1 MNNGASWMRH
11 FRYSGVK
18 EVKKHMSMQSLRDG
32 STGIASKILVGL
44 IIIVFAM
51 FGMGSITTFLAPT
64 PKVAE
69 VNGEDITQVEMET
82 AVERSRRM
90 MIAQDIDPLSID
102 EDVLRD
108 SVLQSL
114 ISRKLLSQLADD
126 WNLVYPD
133 ALLDEEIRSTS
144 AFQVG
149 GLYNPEQFSLVVGSA
164 GFSPQ
169 GYREELRKEKKLAQ
183 IATAI
188 TGSGFLPNELVTR
201 IGSISG
207 QTRDVAY
214 LLIEIET
221 LSEQVETSDQ
231 ELLVSYQESLQE
243 YETEETVDIE
253 YVELKK
259 SDLLELVDASEQELL
274 NYFEDTKEAYIRPEE
289 RRLAHIFKEYSSNGD
304 ARAAVEKMYKQIID
318 GAEFDTL
325 AKENSDDP
333 LSAENGGDLGFS
345 ARGVFSSESYLQFE
359 EVAFSL
365 ELNEISE
372 PVETEFGFHLIKVLD
387 IVPSVDPVFD
397 QVKDSVVQSYR
408 QDMSDEMFVA
418 RSSELSELAFESN
431 DLQGPATAL
440 DLPIKTT
447 GPVGYSATE
456 GIAANPEIIN
466 MAFSEDLLIEG
477 NNSDVIEVNT
487 DHHVVIR
494 VKKYEPAEIRS
505 FDEVIN
511 EVRGKFLR
519 EKSVKLAEDQAKEII
534 EMLEAGSLTRY
545 VADQFDLSWTVVAA
559 VKRMSL
565 ELDDEIREKAFA
577 LPRPIEGG
585 KSLGYAFLD
594 AGNVAVISVTNVANY
609 PEAQVSGEEMA
620 SLSRALGSKQG
631 SIDFN
636 RLEGSLLADASVEHT
651 E

>member
-1 MNNGASWMRH
+1 MRH

-188 TGSGFLPNELVTR
+188 AGSGFLPNELVTR

-620 SLSRALGSKQG
+620 SLSRALGSKRG
-631 SIDFN
+631 SIDYN

>member
-1 MNNGASWMRH
+1 MRH

-585 KSLGYAFLD
+585 KYLGYAFLD

>member
-1 MNNGASWMRH
+1 MRH

-108 SVLQSL
+108 SVLKSL

-387 IVPSVDPVFD
+387 IAPSVDPVFD

-466 MAFSEDLLIEG
+466 MAFSEDILIEG

-631 SIDFN
+631 SIDYN

>member
-51 FGMGSITTFLAPT
+51 FGMGSITTFLAQT

-466 MAFSEDLLIEG
+466 MAFSEDILIEG

-631 SIDFN
+631 SIDYN

>member
-188 TGSGFLPNELVTR
+188 AGSGFLPNELVTR

-345 ARGVFSSESYLQFE
+345 ARGVFSSESYLQFG

-466 MAFSEDLLIEG
+466 MAFSEDILIEG

-631 SIDFN
+631 SIDYN

>member
-1 MNNGASWMRH
+1 MRH

-188 TGSGFLPNELVTR
+188 AGSGFLPNELVTR

-631 SIDFN
+631 SIDYN

>member
-1 MNNGASWMRH
+1 MRH
-11 FRYSGVK
+11 FLYSGVK

-188 TGSGFLPNELVTR
+188 AGSGFLPNELVTR

-214 LLIEIET
+214 LLIEIEA

-231 ELLVSYQESLQE
+231 ELLGSYQESLQE

-359 EVAFSL
+359 EVAFNL

-456 GIAANPEIIN
+456 GIAANPEIIK
-466 MAFSEDLLIEG
+466 MAFSEDILIEG

-511 EVRGKFLR
+511 EVRDKFLR

-620 SLSRALGSKQG
+620 SLSRALGSKRG
-631 SIDFN
+631 SIDYN

>member
-1 MNNGASWMRH
+1 MRH

-188 TGSGFLPNELVTR
+188 AGSGFLPNELVTR

-387 IVPSVDPVFD
+387 IAPSVDPVFD

-466 MAFSEDLLIEG
+466 MAFSEDILIEG

-631 SIDFN
+631 SIDYN

>member
-631 SIDFN
+631 SIDYN
-636 RLEGSLLADASVEHT
+636 RLEASLLADASVEHT

>member
-1 MNNGASWMRH
+1 MRH

-345 ARGVFSSESYLQFE
+345 ARGVFSSESYLQFG

-456 GIAANPEIIN
+456 GIAANPEIIK
-466 MAFSEDLLIEG
+466 MAFSEDILIEG

-631 SIDFN
+631 SIDYN

>member
-1 MNNGASWMRH
+1 MRH

-631 SIDFN
+631 SIDYN
-636 RLEGSLLADASVEHT
+636 RLEASLLADASVEHT

>member
-1 MNNGASWMRH
+1 MRH

-188 TGSGFLPNELVTR
+188 AGSGFLPNELVTR

-345 ARGVFSSESYLQFE
+345 ARGVFSSESYLQFG

-466 MAFSEDLLIEG
+466 MAFSEDILIEG

-631 SIDFN
+631 SIDYN

>member
-1 MNNGASWMRH
+1 MRH

-345 ARGVFSSESYLQFE
+345 ARGVFSSESYLQFG

-620 SLSRALGSKQG
+620 SLSRALGSKRG
-631 SIDFN
+631 SIDYN

>member
-1 MNNGASWMRH
+1 MRH

-188 TGSGFLPNELVTR
+188 AGSGFLPNELVTR

-631 SIDFN
+631 SIDYN
-636 RLEGSLLADASVEHT
+636 RLEASLLADASVEHT

>member
-1 MNNGASWMRH
+1 MRH

-108 SVLQSL
+108 SVLKSL

-188 TGSGFLPNELVTR
+188 AGSGFLPNELVTR

-345 ARGVFSSESYLQFE
+345 ARGVFSSESYLQFG

-466 MAFSEDLLIEG
+466 MAFSEDILIEG

>member
-1 MNNGASWMRH
+1 MRH

-108 SVLQSL
+108 SVLKSL

-188 TGSGFLPNELVTR
+188 AGSGFLPNELVTR

-466 MAFSEDLLIEG
+466 MAFSEDILIEG

-631 SIDFN
+631 SLDYN

>member
-188 TGSGFLPNELVTR
+188 AGSGFLPNELVTR

>member
-1 MNNGASWMRH
+1 MRH

-108 SVLQSL
+108 SVLKSL

-188 TGSGFLPNELVTR
+188 AGSGFLPNELVTR

-345 ARGVFSSESYLQFE
+345 ARGVFSSESYLQFG

-466 MAFSEDLLIEG
+466 MAFSEDILIEG

-631 SIDFN
+631 SIDYN

>member
-1 MNNGASWMRH
+1 MRH
-11 FRYSGVK
+11 FLYSGVK

-188 TGSGFLPNELVTR
+188 AGSGFLPNELVTR

-214 LLIEIET
+214 LLIEIEA

-231 ELLVSYQESLQE
+231 ELLGSYQESLQE

-359 EVAFSL
+359 EVAFNL

-456 GIAANPEIIN
+456 GIAANPEIIK
-466 MAFSEDLLIEG
+466 MAFSEDILIEG

-620 SLSRALGSKQG
+620 SLSRALGSKRG
-631 SIDFN
+631 SIDYN

>member
-1 MNNGASWMRH
+1 MRH

-188 TGSGFLPNELVTR
+188 AGSGFLPNELVTR

-466 MAFSEDLLIEG
+466 MAFSEDILIEG

-631 SIDFN
+631 SIDYN

>member
-1 MNNGASWMRH
+1 MRH

-188 TGSGFLPNELVTR
+188 AGSGFLPNELVTR

>member
-188 TGSGFLPNELVTR
+188 AGSGFLPNELVTR

-631 SIDFN
+631 SIDYN
-636 RLEGSLLADASVEHT
+636 RLEASLLADASVEHT

>member
-108 SVLQSL
+108 SVLKSL

-345 ARGVFSSESYLQFE
+345 ARGVFSSKSYLQFE

-466 MAFSEDLLIEG
+466 MAFSEDILIEG

>member
-108 SVLQSL
+108 SVLKSL

-511 EVRGKFLR
+511 EVRDKFLR

-631 SIDFN
+631 SIDYN

>member
-1 MNNGASWMRH
+1 MRH

>member
-1 MNNGASWMRH
+1 MRH

-620 SLSRALGSKQG
+620 SLSRALGSKRG
-631 SIDFN
+631 SIDYN